1 MSTSTSGVNPKVE
14 SSQVEIPECE
24 WHTQDPLTGELF
36 FLSKG
41 VLYSQFPQKEK
52 QKIISI
58 NPTEKID
65 IQKRIPTQKNPNLYT
80 LQIQQNFLVYIRG
93 IKFKS
98 SAEIPLRI
106 LLHRV
111 RDI

>member
-65 IQKRIPTQKNPNLYT
+65 IQKKDPHPKKSKSLYLT
-80 LQIQQNFLVYIRG
+80 NSAKFSSVYKGNKIQIFG
-93 IKFKS
+93 I
-98 SAEIPLRI
+98 
-106 LLHRV
+106 
-111 RDI
+111 